1 MIWIF
6 HNNMNFSQRYESD
19 GDSKFIGSNGSK
31 NQVIKQEFWFGKKL
45 GYKLRGVWNVEQG
58 YSFETQK
65 FANKRMTCKT
75 SNVFSGNG
83 SAKRSMHEGSTETS

>member
-1 MIWIF
+1 MIK
-6 HNNMNFSQRYESD
+6 H
-19 GDSKFIGSNGSK
+19 
-31 NQVIKQEFWFGKKL
+31 EFWFGKKL

-83 SAKRSMHEGSTETS
+83 SQRKVCTKGPQKPLGTKCNL